1 MKTVIYMCLLL
12 AGLHAFAYGQLT
24 ANHHNEHDPNEPN
37 DHIHHSAEAIACLKL
52 VPNNADFAFKFLN
65 EVALEAPNKN
75 IFFSPVS
82 ISAAF
87 AMLAMGARSVTKT
100 QILEGLAFNL
110 TEIQEKEIHEGFH
123 NLMHMISHPEGGVQ
137 LNMGSAIFLTEKLKP
152 LNKFLDDVKPLYQ
165 VEVFATDFN
174 NSIEAEKEINDYV
187 EKKTQGKITNLVKE
201 MDPQTVM
208 LLASFVFFRGNW
220 ENPFKPENT
229 EEREFFV
236 DAETTVKVPMMY
248 QVGTFELYFDKDLPC
263 TVVRLHFS
271 GSATVFLA
279 LPAKGK
285 MEQLEQTLDK
295 ERVKKW
301 SDHLFRSKI
310 QLYLPKFSI
319 SGHYEITNILSKM
332 GIVDVFTNRAD
343 LSGITGD
350 PELKVS
356 KAFHKASLEV
366 NERGTEAAEAASPKM
381 MALSLAPS
389 IEFNRPF
396 LMLIFDRD
404 TNSTLFIGKIS
415 NPTTTSTSEI

>member
-1 MKTVIYMCLLL
+1 MKTVFYMCLLL

-37 DHIHHSAEAIACLKL
+37 DHIHHSAEAAACLKL

-87 AMLAMGARSVTKT
+87 AMLAMGAKSVTKT

-110 TEIQEKEIHEGFH
+110 TEIQEQEIHEGFR
-123 NLMHMISHPEGGVQ
+123 NLMHMLSHPEGGVQ
-137 LNMGSAIFLTEKLKP
+137 LSMGNAIFLTEKMKP
-152 LNKFLDDVKPLYQ
+152 LKKFLDDVKPLYQ

-174 NSIEAEKEINDYV
+174 SSIEAKKEINDYV
-187 EKKTQGKITNLVKE
+187 EKKTQGKITNLVDE
-201 MDPQTVM
+201 MDPQTIM

-220 ENPFKPENT
+220 EKPFKPENT

-248 QVGTFELYFDKDLPC
+248 QVGTFDLYFDKDLPC
-263 TVVRLHFS
+263 TVVRLHYS
-271 GSATVFLA
+271 GSATVFLI

-285 MEQLEQTLDK
+285 MKQLEQTLDK
-295 ERVKKW
+295 EKVKKW

-310 QLYLPKFSI
+310 QLYLPKFSV

-332 GIVDVFTNRAD
+332 GIVDVFTNQAD
-343 LSGITGD
+343 LSGIAGV

-356 KAFHKASLEV
+356 KAFHKAALEV
-366 NERGTEAAEAASPKM
+366 NERGSEAAEATSPKM
-381 MALSLAPS
+381 MALTLAPV
-389 IEFNRPF
+389 IEFNHPF